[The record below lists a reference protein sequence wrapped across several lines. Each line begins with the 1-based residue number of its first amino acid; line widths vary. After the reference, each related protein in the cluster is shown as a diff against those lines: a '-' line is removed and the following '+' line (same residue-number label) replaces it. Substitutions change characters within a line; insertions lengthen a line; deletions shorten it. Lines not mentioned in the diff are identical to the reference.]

1 MIGNFCL
8 QPTPGQVQG
17 QLVGQPVQFS
27 INLAATATE
36 AGVNI
41 CEGAGKST
49 EAPINYAYRRAPER
63 SQRRPEW
70 LGYPSIEEP
79 QTPV

>member
-1 MIGNFCL
+1 MIGGYCL
-8 QPTPGQVQG
+8 QSTPGQTQG
-17 QLVGQPVQFS
+17 QLAGQAVQFS

-49 EAPINYAYRRAPER
+49 EAPVNYAYRKAPER
-63 SQRRPEW
+63 SQRRFEW
-70 LGYPSIEEP
+70 LGYPLIDEP

>member
-1 MIGNFCL
+1 MIGGICL
-8 QPTPGQVQG
+8 QPTPGQVQS

-49 EAPINYAYRRAPER
+49 EAPVNYAYRKAPER
-63 SQRRPEW
+63 SQRRSEW
-70 LGYPSIEEP
+70 LGHPLIEEP
-79 QTPV
+79 QTIV